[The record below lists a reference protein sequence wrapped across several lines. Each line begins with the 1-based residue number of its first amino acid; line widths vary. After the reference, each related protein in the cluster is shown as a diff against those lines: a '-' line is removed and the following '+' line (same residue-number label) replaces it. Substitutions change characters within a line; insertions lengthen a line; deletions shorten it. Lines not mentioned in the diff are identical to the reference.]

1 LQDDEPRHDTD
12 FDRLELEIRVN
23 DVQQPKDQNGADPEF
38 RTFPEFPHRD
48 ESLDCERSLVNVQS
62 EIGRDCNDWMMR
74 FRVGQ
79 GFDFHPLEKG
89 RRLILG
95 GVEIAHSHGLR
106 GHSDAD
112 VAAHAL
118 ANAIL
123 GALGEGDLG
132 RHFPDNDARYKDA
145 DSLDLLATVWKR
157 AADLGWRLG
166 NADVTIF
173 AQLPKLAPHLD
184 EMRKRMTAAI
194 GVEEMRANVKASNPE
209 GLGAIGRGEGMA
221 ASAVVLLEAD

>member
-1 LQDDEPRHDTD
+1 
-12 FDRLELEIRVN
+12 
-23 DVQQPKDQNGADPEF
+23 
-38 RTFPEFPHRD
+38 
-48 ESLDCERSLVNVQS
+48 
-62 EIGRDCNDWMMR
+62 MMR
-74 FRVGQ
+74 LRVGQ
-79 GFDFHPLEKG
+79 GFDFHPLEEG

-132 RHFPDNDARYKDA
+132 RHFPDNDDRYKDA
-145 DSLDLLATVWKR
+145 DSIDLLATVWKR

-173 AQLPKLAPHLD
+173 AQRPKLGPHLD
-184 EMRKRMTAAI
+184 EMRKRMSAAI
-194 GVEEMRANVKASNPE
+194 GVEEARMNVKATNPE